1 MAERIILHVFLAPN
15 GPGKGFNR
23 LPIVRV
29 LLTRTVNSR
38 SSPNFNRAPPSKYKE
53 FYLMYRRDIINID
66 REEVGF
72 HRLISVDAGEEM

>member
-1 MAERIILHVFLAPN
+1 M
-15 GPGKGFNR
+15 GPGRGSIGV
-23 LPIVRV
+23 LVVAPSAAPLDPIVRV